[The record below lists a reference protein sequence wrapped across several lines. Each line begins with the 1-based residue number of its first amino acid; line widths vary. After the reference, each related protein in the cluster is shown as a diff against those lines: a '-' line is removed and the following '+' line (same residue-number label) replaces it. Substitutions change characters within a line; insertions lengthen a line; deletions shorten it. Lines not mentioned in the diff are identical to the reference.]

1 MKCRINVFFLDLVF
15 FLEESGN
22 LTKNAEHDRQAYL
35 TIKTNFQ
42 VQVLKR
48 DGQPPDLTTEKV
60 KITVT
65 LYIKK
70 NGTDWYSFLQK
81 YFKREKKFTKSF
93 GYSVYRTYRRD
104 CRFTCKRGICLC

>member
-48 DGQPPDLTTEKV
+48 DGQPPD
-60 KITVT
+60 
-65 LYIKK
+65 
-70 NGTDWYSFLQK
+70 
-81 YFKREKKFTKSF
+81 
-93 GYSVYRTYRRD
+93 
-104 CRFTCKRGICLC
+104 